1 MARDS
6 SPPQR
11 GVRIG
16 RRVLCRTPP
25 GGAPQFISLFFRR
38 GACESLPRWGAW
50 AAPPQAVRGLT
61 KERTR
66 RGQGA
71 CAQGTPTRGSSAR
84 VGFLRRPRRRF
95 CLISPNL
102 LLSEQLNGSQGRLCD
117 LHSAPG
123 PFCSVA
129 PPPAPSS
136 VCPRAHASFQVLVS
150 WPADSGVETSSP
162 SPGLLGTRTCA
173 RRPRARVLSRTAT
186 SREGCPLGRS
196 LRAFAA
202 RPLAHAGSG
211 GAPVGGA
218 RTAAGALRVRRRAPP
233 SVRCCWGRPG
243 EGRWGQGLCARS
255 RRPQRLSCSRDVGTV
270 TAASLPVAPTPTQP
284 TAQGAGGPGSSTT
297 QLSRWQHAPC
307 VSPVPFKKVRWLLT
321 FCSPV
326 HAGPAAVA

>member
-129 PPPAPSS
+129 PPPRPLVCLSARACVLPGARFLACGQWGGDIIPLTRSPGDQDVCTSPQGARPFENCDISRRLSPGPQPACLCRTASGPRGEWWCPCGWCPYRRWCTPGAATRPTECALLLGAPGGGPLGPGFVCAEQTPPEAFLQPGRGDGHCS
-136 VCPRAHASFQVLVS
+136 VAPRRSDSHPTDSAGRRGS
-150 WPADSGVETSSP
+150 WFVNHPVEQMAACALCLTSS
-162 SPGLLGTRTCA
+162 
-173 RRPRARVLSRTAT
+173 
-186 SREGCPLGRS
+186 
-196 LRAFAA
+196 F
-202 RPLAHAGSG
+202 
-211 GAPVGGA
+211 
-218 RTAAGALRVRRRAPP
+218 
-233 SVRCCWGRPG
+233 
-243 EGRWGQGLCARS
+243 
-255 RRPQRLSCSRDVGTV
+255 
-270 TAASLPVAPTPTQP
+270 
-284 TAQGAGGPGSSTT
+284 
-297 QLSRWQHAPC
+297 
-307 VSPVPFKKVRWLLT
+307 
-321 FCSPV
+321 
-326 HAGPAAVA
+326 